1 MLVKIKYKLNSRIQI
16 LEGVIDANYFLFFA
30 AIACLLLYIYT
41 WYSDCYRKGYKIDFW
56 HYSLFLP
63 YVITMHIM
71 YPFSGSILN
80 DITTGGRMIYISEYI
95 DQAYLYCLLGYI
107 LTYCGYFF
115 AKSKNKYNIVI
126 SKLLIQVNSTGG
138 DMIEKVLDSKVIVR
152 LMSILLFFTTAIFF
166 LYSFIKFGMA
176 YNYRDL
182 LLADQNMTTLFNSWN
197 SIFSALGVFIIIG
210 FFQKKDKFLIY
221 ILILVLFLAFFTG
234 SRGTIFF
241 TLFGGVIIYLI
252 GLKKKLS
259 LKYLTVLIV
268 GSFIALS
275 YMGTLRSGKEY
286 ESNSEFFLF
295 SLLFGN
301 NFSDLRDFAWILSY
315 WDKAFLYGKS
325 YLAALIS
332 FIPSSLIEFRQH
344 YNIAAYTNDFLGFDS
359 RLHPGLRPVI
369 FGESYL
375 NFGILGVMTIGF
387 WGGYITKF
395 VDLQIKES
403 FNKNP
408 TNYVKA
414 YSKTFLHI
422 VLLRFYI
429 TGGFWLLYFYIFL
442 LIFFNI
448 IRKSLTKKNDF
459 IKE

>member
-1 MLVKIKYKLNSRIQI
+1 MPVKTKCSLNSRIQI

-30 AIACLLLYIYT
+30 AIICLLFYIYT
-41 WYSDCYRKGYKIDFW
+41 WYNDCYREGYKIDFW

-63 YVITMHIM
+63 FIVLMHVM

-80 DITTGGRMIYISEYI
+80 DITTGGRMVYISEYI
-95 DQAYLYCLLGYI
+95 DQAYLYCLLGYV

-115 AKSKNKYNIVI
+115 AKSSNKYNLII
-126 SKLLIQVNSTGG
+126 SKFLIKANSTGG
-138 DMIEKVLDSKVIVR
+138 LMIEKALDSKTIVR
-152 LMSILLFFTTAIFF
+152 LMSILLFFTTAMFF
-166 LYSFIKFGMA
+166 LYSYIKFGMA

-210 FFQKKDKFLIY
+210 FFQKKDFFLLLV
-221 ILILVLFLAFFTG
+221 LILVIFLAFFTG

-241 TLFGGVIIYLI
+241 TLFGGIIIYLI
-252 GLKKKLS
+252 GLKKKLN
-259 LKYLTVLIV
+259 LKYLTILIII
-268 GSFIALS
+268 SFIVLS

-286 ESNSEFFLF
+286 ESNSDFFLF

-315 WDKAFLYGKS
+315 WDKTFLYGKS

-375 NFGILGVMTIGF
+375 NFGIVGVIFIGF
-387 WGGYITKF
+387 IGGYITKF
-395 VDLQIKES
+395 VDLQIKQS
-403 FNKNP
+403 INLYPN
-408 TNYVKA
+408 NYVKA

-448 IRKSLTKKNDF
+448 IRELLTKKNEF
-459 IKE
+459 IKQ